1 MSNYYLFQDR
11 KKCIGC
17 HSCEVQC
24 ESNKSLQPG
33 PRLCQIVSDGPNV
46 VDGMPRVSHVLMSCF
61 HCETPWCV
69 AACPAGA
76 MKKRPR
82 DGIVYVDPLL
92 CIGCK
97 TCIAACPWGSVQWD
111 SGKCQ
116 AVKCDFCMDRV
127 DQGLKPACVT
137 VCTSHCLEF
146 ATIEEKM
153 PGLRKK
159 PPAPIFPAREAAKA
173 EILPQGC
180 PVNAAIIETERILGA
195 GILVDSKSRRR
206 TETITKL
213 IQDVAWGQAGPEH
226 LQT

>member
-24 ESNKSLQPG
+24 ESNKSLPSG
-33 PRLCQIVSDGPNV
+33 SRLCQIVPDGPHAI
-46 VDGMPRVSHVLMSCF
+46 DGLPRVSHVLMSCF

-76 MKKRPR
+76 MKKRPG

-97 TCIAACPWGSVQWD
+97 NCISACPWGSVQWD
-111 SGKCQ
+111 PEKHQ
-116 AVKCDFCMDRV
+116 AIKCDFCMDRI

-137 VCTSHCLEF
+137 VCPSHCLEF
-146 ATIEEKM
+146 GMIEEKM

-159 PPAPIFPAREAAKA
+159 PLAPVLPAREDL
-173 EILPQGC
+173 EG
-180 PVNAAIIETERILGA
+180 
-195 GILVDSKSRRR
+195 
-206 TETITKL
+206 
-213 IQDVAWGQAGPEH
+213 
-226 LQT
+226 